1 MRAYTA
7 AFHRRFEA
15 GMTCESANPVRRST
29 TRDPLAGRPVSRD
42 ERILTAGGGD
52 NPVGFIVRLGSSP
65 HRDCSNSPTPL
76 FAMYLHSLA
85 AAERQGELLD
95 RATDFGRKLTHSHPC
110 HRPKRP
116 GSEYIRSN
124 LALRDSQERAHAV
137 SPHPNRCRS
146 AVVL

>member
-52 NPVGFIVRLGSSP
+52 NPVGLS
-65 HRDCSNSPTPL
+65 
-76 FAMYLHSLA
+76 
-85 AAERQGELLD
+85 
-95 RATDFGRKLTHSHPC
+95 
-110 HRPKRP
+110 
-116 GSEYIRSN
+116 
-124 LALRDSQERAHAV
+124 
-137 SPHPNRCRS
+137 
-146 AVVL
+146 